1 MSDIRDA
8 GASFT
13 HFNISR
19 RALLGAGAAIGASM
33 MLPAAAHAQA
43 SEPVSGGTLRIAM
56 PFNPAALDP
65 ITGRNIPDFNALYAL
80 FDALVGYDPDTLELE
95 PMLAKDWTFAD
106 GTTLVLNL
114 VEGVEFHD
122 GTPLDAEAVKFNLER
137 SMTHPRSNVQSDL
150 ASVESVEVS
159 GPHQVTLRLK
169 HENYSLPTILTGRA
183 GCMVSP
189 ASIQAAEDGNVDRAP
204 VGTGPFKFIEW
215 RDNDL
220 IRVEKNPKYWQ
231 AGLPYLD
238 GIDFRIINE
247 LNTGARTVGA
257 GESDLALNLAAQ
269 QIATNQRNSDLVA
282 EAKPSMIF
290 FSLMLNFAKAPLDDV
305 RVRQA
310 MNYAINRDELNKVL
324 MLGLGE
330 PTSTMFPSD
339 FWAVNK
345 DTAHYYQHDPEKA
358 KALLAE
364 AGHPDGVEIEAWSWP
379 DQTSIQRIELVGN
392 QLEQVGIRLK
402 INPSPPQVV
411 NQHFYIEGQGS
422 LILNP
427 QGGWLDPSQTYD
439 RLFGAA
445 GQFNA
450 GKVEDPKFREL
461 LDATG
466 KSPDLKE
473 RQEAFAALQNFVV
486 EQALHVP
493 LYTSSAMSVR
503 TKKVQDFRYDRLH
516 SPRFHRVWLSNDA

>member
-1 MSDIRDA
+1 MSDTRDA
-8 GASFT
+8 SASSSHFT
-13 HFNISR
+13 INR
-19 RALLGAGAAIGASM
+19 RALLGAGAALGASIL
-33 MLPAAAHAQA
+33 LPASGFAQGTPTA
-43 SEPVSGGTLRIAM
+43 GGTLRIAM
-56 PFNPAALDP
+56 PYNPAALDP

-80 FDALVGYDPDTLELE
+80 FDALIGYDPDTLELE
-95 PMLAKDWTFAD
+95 PMLAKDWSFTD
-106 GTTLVLNL
+106 SKTLVLNL

-122 GTPLDAEAVKFNLER
+122 GTSFDAEAVKFNLER
-137 SMTHPRSNVQSDL
+137 SMSDPRSNVQSDL
-150 ASVESVEVS
+150 ASVESIEAT
-159 GPHQVTLRLK
+159 GTHQVTIRLK
-169 HENYSLPTILTGRA
+169 QENYSLPTILTGRA
-183 GCMVSP
+183 GCIVSP
-189 ASIQAAEDGNVDRAP
+189 ASIKAAADGNVDRNP
-204 VGTGPFKFIEW
+204 VGTGPFKFVEW

-231 AGLPYLD
+231 PGLPYLD

-247 LNTGARTVGA
+247 LNTGARTVSA
-257 GESDLALNLAAQ
+257 GETDLALNLAAQ
-269 QIATNQRNSDLVA
+269 QIATARRNEELVA

-290 FSLMLNFAKAPLDDV
+290 FTLMLNFAKPPLDDV

-310 MNYAINRDELNKVL
+310 MNYAINREELNTVL

-339 FWAVNK
+339 FWAVDK

-364 AGHPDGVEIEAWSWP
+364 AGHPNGVEIEAWSWP
-379 DQTSIQRIELVGN
+379 DQTSIQRIELIGN
-392 QLEQVGIRLK
+392 QLEQAGIRLK
-402 INPSPPQVV
+402 ITPSPPQVV
-411 NQHFYIEGQGS
+411 NQHFYMEGKGS

-439 RLFGAA
+439 RLFGAK

-450 GKVEDPKFREL
+450 GKTEDPKFREL
-461 LDATG
+461 LDATA
-466 KSPDLKE
+466 KSADPDE
-473 RQEAFAALQNFVV
+473 RAEAFAALQKFVV

-503 TKKVQDFRYDRLH
+503 NKKVQDFRYDRLH
-516 SPRFHRVWLSNDA
+516 SPRFHRVWLKQDA